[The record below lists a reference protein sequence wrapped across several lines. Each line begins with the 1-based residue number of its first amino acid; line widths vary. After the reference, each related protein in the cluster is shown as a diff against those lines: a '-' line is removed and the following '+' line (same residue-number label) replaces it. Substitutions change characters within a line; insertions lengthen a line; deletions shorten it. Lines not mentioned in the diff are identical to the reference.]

1 MIGPTRLVLA
11 ALALLAALATAQA
24 QGDTTMDAEPFVWSD
39 PDTGCAYLVAP
50 GTGITPRLRAEGVP
64 DCPEADVRLSESFER
79 TLRES
84 GEAFGRAL
92 QELGRELER
101 AR

>member
-1 MIGPTRLVLA
+1 MIRPTLA
-11 ALALLAALATAQA
+11 ALALLVAASAAAQA
-24 QGDTTMDAEPFVWSD
+24 QDEPEPFIWSD

-64 DCPEADVRLSESFER
+64 DCPEADLRLSESFER

-84 GEAFGRAL
+84 GEALGRAL
-92 QELGRELER
+92 QDLGRELER
-101 AR
+101 TR

>member
-1 MIGPTRLVLA
+1 MRRTIA
-11 ALALLAALATAQA
+11 AAALLALSSSPALAQQTEA
-24 QGDTTMDAEPFVWSD
+24 DPFIWTD

-64 DCPEADVRLSESFER
+64 DCPESDIRLSESFER

-84 GEAFGRAL
+84 SRAL
-92 QELGRELER
+92 GDAFEELGRRLEEGR
-101 AR
+101 

>member
-1 MIGPTRLVLA
+1 MRPTVTVLCALA
-11 ALALLAALATAQA
+11 ASLAVSSPAQA
-24 QGDTTMDAEPFVWSD
+24 QDASAEPFVWTD
-39 PDTGCAYLVAP
+39 PDTECSYLVAP
-50 GTGITPRLRAEGVP
+50 GTGITPRLRREGLP
-64 DCPEADVRLSESFER
+64 DCPEADVRLSETFER

-92 QELGRELER
+92 QELGRDLER